1 MPEITIPIDGKQIRF
16 KATGGTGYRYK
27 AQFGREYIADAV
39 TLQEFSDTRQ
49 EIKKQVNGKTEIT
62 VTYDYTKLSLEM
74 LYNMLWVLAKTAD
87 DSIPAPQ
94 AWLDSFETFPVM
106 DIFAKVKPIMN
117 QNMKIDAKNE

>member
-62 VTYDYTKLSLEM
+62 VTYDYTKLSLQTPHNI
-74 LYNMLWVLAKTAD
+74 LSALAKTAD